1 MRRHQMR
8 VRRFV
13 LQKVLH
19 AGDSPH
25 TVALGTAIA
34 VFIALLPLVGIQ
46 TVLAIAV
53 AALFRANK
61 AVCVPIVWITNPFT
75 FVPVYG
81 SCWALGRKILSSP
94 SPGEHEAML
103 SQLAQLTQEG
113 SMFSLDFWKDLA
125 GILERVSA
133 ELWLGCALVGFVLG
147 VASYFLTR
155 TAVSGYRERRRQRV
169 LRRQL
174 IRAKLGGS
182 RLSRDRE
189 SA

>member
-1 MRRHQMR
+1 MK

-19 AGDSPH
+19 TDDSPH

-46 TVLAIAV
+46 TVLAIAI

-61 AVCVPIVWITNPFT
+61 AVCIPIVWITNPFT
-75 FVPVYG
+75 IVPVYG
-81 SCWALGRKILSSP
+81 SCWALGRRVLSSP

-103 SQLAQLTQEG
+103 SQLAHLTREASVFG
-113 SMFSLDFWKDLA
+113 LDFWKDLA
-125 GILERVSA
+125 GILEQFGA

-155 TAVSGYRERRRQRV
+155 AAVSGYRERRRQRV

-174 IRAKLGGS
+174 FRAKLGES